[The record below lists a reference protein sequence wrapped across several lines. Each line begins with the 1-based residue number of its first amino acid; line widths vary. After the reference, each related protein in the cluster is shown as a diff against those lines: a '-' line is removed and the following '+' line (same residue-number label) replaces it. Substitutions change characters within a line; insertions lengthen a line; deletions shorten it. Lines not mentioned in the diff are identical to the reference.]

1 MKLRFAAVLACGCS
15 LANSATGQQQSAT
28 PTAPPPTIKGPC
40 PDTVESKTAW
50 FDPSLYPLLGNGV
63 KVGRA
68 FYNPAP
74 EYSETARKAKING
87 TVLLAVAINSV
98 GTVDAVKVVCK
109 LEPGLDQNAAAA
121 VKQWKFTPATKDNE
135 PVPVQIEVSVGYR
148 LY

>member
-1 MKLRFAAVLACGCS
+1 MKPRLAALLACGLC
-15 LANSATGQQQSAT
+15 LATAATGQQQ
-28 PTAPPPTIKGPC
+28 PFAPPPAIKGPC
-40 PDTVESKTAW
+40 PTDPASKTAW
-50 FDPSLYPLLGNGV
+50 FDLTRYPLLGNGV

-68 FYNPAP
+68 FYHPDP
-74 EYSETARKAKING
+74 EYSESARKTKTMG

-98 GTVDAVKVVCK
+98 GMVDAVKVVCK

-121 VKQWKFTPATKDNE
+121 VKQWKFTPATKDGE